1 MTCVWACGSI
11 SRRNGGVS
19 PPLFYIVTLLKYRN
33 STPLLFAVFALGT
46 FGVIESA
53 YGQSPGEV
61 TVDDVKFEGLVSID
75 DAAVKTAIRLAPG
88 LLVTEAELKTIV
100 RDDIKRIYRL
110 GYFDRVDAYF
120 EETSPGHIDVIFDIE
135 ERPRVRE
142 VNFEGRKRIKR
153 KALEEVVKVEA
164 GERLSLS
171 RLNGDVEAIK
181 KLYFEKG
188 YRFADVSYRLEEVK
202 GGVNVTYVI
211 TEGPKAVIRGIV
223 VEGNKVLSDWYI
235 LNKVLKTK
243 IDRFYNTKV
252 LDEKVLE
259 EDFRRIVEAYA
270 NRGYVRAEVVD
281 HEVEYRKKRSAIY
294 IVIRVEEGKLYLTGE
309 LRFVGNENFDDDEL
323 WERVDWRPGKPFS
336 EKKLGDGAD
345 NVRALYKNNGYLF
358 ATVEAA
364 EEVDDADAVVNAAI
378 RIDED
383 RPAYVRLI
391 DIYGNVSTRD
401 KVIRREMR
409 LQPGDIYKENKLIRS
424 VQRLH
429 NLGYF
434 DEIRPDIHVADRER
448 GLVDLELDVVEKANT
463 AKVNFG
469 AGYSTLDG
477 LVGTFSLTWANFDA
491 SKLPRIWRCKG
502 AGQELRL
509 STEFGRRRSQYSM
522 GFTEPYLFDTKT
534 LGSFDIY
541 NIARIRPYYDE
552 ERFGWNVTLG
562 RPLTEYVRGRSTY
575 KFESVEVA
583 SNYYDPS
590 RLPIWVAS
598 EIGRKN
604 TSSVSWAVERDSRDS
619 VFFPQAGSDNEVSL
633 EVAGSVFGGDVEFWR
648 FTTGSNWYFKHIWET
663 VLAIRARG
671 GYIDRYGATKTVPLY
686 ERFYLGGANTVRGYD
701 EWEVGPKDKFGNPE
715 GGKTM
720 FYTNFEYRIPISKEF
735 FHLIAFWDSGYCWRE
750 LKDINLQDLQ
760 SGVGGGIR
768 INIPMMG
775 LLGIDYGYGLEAHS
789 GQIHFNIGSMF

>member
-1 MTCVWACGSI
+1 MLEYRI
-11 SRRNGGVS
+11 
-19 PPLFYIVTLLKYRN
+19 PKPLVLIVC
-33 STPLLFAVFALGT
+33 AAAA
-46 FGVIESA
+46 FGVVGVVYA
-53 YGQSPGEV
+53 QGAGEL

-75 DAAVKTAIRLAPG
+75 AGAVQAAIRLAPG
-88 LLVTEAELKTIV
+88 LFVTEAELKTII

-110 GYFDRVDAYF
+110 GYFDRVDAFY

-135 ERPRVRE
+135 ERPRVKE
-142 VNFEGRKRIKR
+142 VNFEGRKRMKR
-153 KALEEVVKVEA
+153 KTLEETVKVEV

-171 RLNGDVEAIK
+171 RLNADVEAMK

-188 YRFADVSYRLEEVK
+188 YRFADVSYNLGEVR
-202 GGVNVTYVI
+202 GGVTVTYVI

-223 VEGNKVLSDWYI
+223 IEGNKVLSDWYI
-235 LNKVLKTK
+235 LNKVMKTK

-252 LDEKVLE
+252 LDEKLLE
-259 EDFRRIVEAYA
+259 EDSRRIVEAYA

-281 HEVEYRKKRSAIY
+281 HEVEYRKKRSAIF
-294 IVIRVEEGKLYLTGE
+294 IVIRVEEGKLYRAGE
-309 LRFVGNENFDDDEL
+309 LRFVGNEKFGDEEL
-323 WERVDWRPGKPFS
+323 WERVDWRQGKPFS
-336 EKKLGDGAD
+336 EKKLDDGAD
-345 NVRALYKNNGYLF
+345 SVRSLYKNNGYLF
-358 ATVEAA
+358 AAVEAA
-364 EEVDDADAVVNAAI
+364 EEVDDEAGIVDAAI
-378 RIDED
+378 RINED

-391 DIYGNVSTRD
+391 DIKGNVSTRD

-409 LQPGDIYKENKLIRS
+409 LEPGDIYKENKLIRS

-434 DEIRPDIHVADRER
+434 DEIRPDIRVANREE

-491 SKLPRIWRCKG
+491 SALPRIWKCKG

-509 STEFGRRRSQYSM
+509 STEFGRRRTQYSM

-534 LGSFDIY
+534 LGSFDVY
-541 NIARIRPYYDE
+541 NIARVRPYYDE
-552 ERFGWNVTLG
+552 KRFGWNVTFG
-562 RPLTEYVRGRSTY
+562 RPLSEYVSGRSTY
-575 KFESVEVA
+575 KFESVDVA
-583 SNYYDPS
+583 SNAYEPG
-590 RLPIWVAS
+590 RLPPWVSS
-598 EIGRKN
+598 ELGRKN

-633 EVAGSVFGGDVEFWR
+633 EVAGSVFGGDVEYWR
-648 FTTGSNWYFKHIWET
+648 YTMGSSWYFKHIWET
-663 VLAIRARG
+663 VLAVRARG
-671 GYIDRYGATKTVPLY
+671 GYIDRYGKTRTVPLY

-701 EWEVGPKDKFGNPE
+701 EWEVGPRDRYGNPE

-750 LKDINLQDLQ
+750 LRDINLQDLQ

-775 LLGIDYGYGLEAHS
+775 LLGIDYAYGLEAHS

>member
-1 MTCVWACGSI
+1 MLEYRIPKPLVLIAC
-11 SRRNGGVS
+11 
-19 PPLFYIVTLLKYRN
+19 
-33 STPLLFAVFALGT
+33 AAAA
-46 FGVIESA
+46 FGVVGVVYA
-53 YGQSPGEV
+53 QGAGEL

-75 DAAVKTAIRLAPG
+75 AGAVQAAIRLAPG
-88 LLVTEAELKTIV
+88 LFVTEAELKTII

-110 GYFDRVDAYF
+110 GYFDRVDAFY

-135 ERPRVRE
+135 ERPRVKE
-142 VNFEGRKRIKR
+142 VTFEGRKRMKR
-153 KALEEVVKVEA
+153 KTLEETVKVEV

-171 RLNGDVEAIK
+171 RLNADVEAIK

-188 YRFADVSYRLEEVK
+188 YRFADVSYNLGEVR
-202 GGVNVTYVI
+202 GGVDVTYVI

-223 VEGNKVLSDWYI
+223 IEGNNVLSDWYI
-235 LNKVLKTK
+235 LNKVMKTK

-252 LDEKVLE
+252 LDEKLLE
-259 EDFRRIVEAYA
+259 EDSRRIVEAYA

-294 IVIRVEEGKLYLTGE
+294 IVIRVEEGKLYRAGE
-309 LRFVGNENFDDDEL
+309 LRFVGNEKFGDEEL
-323 WERVDWRPGKPFS
+323 WERVDWRQGKPFS
-336 EKKLGDGAD
+336 EKKLDDGAD
-345 NVRALYKNNGYLF
+345 SVRSLYKNNGYLF
-358 ATVEAA
+358 AVVEAA
-364 EEVDDADAVVNAAI
+364 EEVDDEAGIVDAAI
-378 RIDED
+378 RINED

-391 DIYGNVSTRD
+391 DIRGNVSTRD

-409 LQPGDIYKENKLIRS
+409 LEPGDIYKENKLIRS

-434 DEIRPDIHVADRER
+434 DEIRPDIRVANREE

-491 SKLPRIWRCKG
+491 SALPRIWKCKG

-509 STEFGRRRSQYSM
+509 STEFGRRRTQYSM

-534 LGSFDIY
+534 LGAFDVY
-541 NIARIRPYYDE
+541 NITRVRPYYDE
-552 ERFGWNVTLG
+552 KRFGWNVTFG
-562 RPLTEYVRGRSTY
+562 RPLSEYVSGRSTY
-575 KFESVEVA
+575 KFESVDVA
-583 SNYYDPS
+583 SNAYEPG
-590 RLPIWVAS
+590 RLPPWVSS
-598 EIGRKN
+598 ELGRKN

-619 VFFPQAGSDNEVSL
+619 VFFPQAGSDSEVSL
-633 EVAGSVFGGDVEFWR
+633 EVAGSVFGGDVEYWR
-648 FTTGSNWYFKHIWET
+648 YTMGSSWYFKHIWET
-663 VLAIRARG
+663 VLAVRARG
-671 GYIDRYGATKTVPLY
+671 GYIDRYGKTRTVPLY

-701 EWEVGPKDKFGNPE
+701 EWEVGPRDEYGNPE

-750 LKDINLQDLQ
+750 LRDINLQDLQ

-789 GQIHFNIGSMF
+789 GQIHFNIGSMY

>member
-1 MTCVWACGSI
+1 LLEYRI
-11 SRRNGGVS
+11 
-19 PPLFYIVTLLKYRN
+19 PKPLVLIVC
-33 STPLLFAVFALGT
+33 AAAA
-46 FGVIESA
+46 FGVVGVVYA
-53 YGQSPGEV
+53 QGAGEL

-75 DAAVKTAIRLAPG
+75 AGAVQAAIRLAPS
-88 LLVTEAELKTIV
+88 LFVTEAELKTII

-110 GYFDRVDAYF
+110 GYFDRVDAFY

-135 ERPRVRE
+135 ERPRVKE
-142 VNFEGRKRIKR
+142 VTFEGRKRMKR
-153 KALEEVVKVEA
+153 KTLEETVKVEV

-171 RLNGDVEAIK
+171 RLNADVEAIK

-188 YRFADVSYRLEEVK
+188 YRFADVSYNLGEVR

-223 VEGNKVLSDWYI
+223 IEGNNVLSDWYI
-235 LNKVLKTK
+235 LNKVMKTK

-252 LDEKVLE
+252 LDEKLLE
-259 EDFRRIVEAYA
+259 EDSRRIVEAYA

-281 HEVEYRKKRSAIY
+281 HEVEYRKKRSAIF
-294 IVIRVEEGKLYLTGE
+294 IVIRVEEGKLYRTGE
-309 LRFVGNENFDDDEL
+309 LRFVGNEKFGDEEL
-323 WERVDWRPGKPFS
+323 WERVDWRQGKPFS
-336 EKKLGDGAD
+336 EKKLDDGAD
-345 NVRALYKNNGYLF
+345 SVRSLYKNNGYLF
-358 ATVEAA
+358 AVVEAA
-364 EEVDDADAVVNAAI
+364 EEVDDEAGIVDAAI
-378 RIDED
+378 RINED

-391 DIYGNVSTRD
+391 DIRGNVSTRD

-409 LQPGDIYKENKLIRS
+409 LEPGDIYKENKLIRS

-434 DEIRPDIHVADRER
+434 DEIRPDIRVANREE

-491 SKLPRIWRCKG
+491 SALPRIWKSKG

-509 STEFGRRRSQYSM
+509 STEFGRRRTQYSM

-534 LGSFDIY
+534 LGAFDVY
-541 NIARIRPYYDE
+541 NITRVRPYYDE
-552 ERFGWNVTLG
+552 KRFGWNVTFG
-562 RPLTEYVRGRSTY
+562 RPLSEYVSGRSTY
-575 KFESVEVA
+575 KFESVDVA
-583 SNYYDPS
+583 SNAYEPG
-590 RLPIWVAS
+590 RLPPWVSS
-598 EIGRKN
+598 ELGRKN

-619 VFFPQAGSDNEVSL
+619 VFFPQAGSDSEVSL
-633 EVAGSVFGGDVEFWR
+633 EVAGSAFGGDVEYWR
-648 FTTGSNWYFKHIWET
+648 YTMGSSWYFKHIWET
-663 VLAIRARG
+663 VLAVRARG
-671 GYIDRYGATKTVPLY
+671 GYIDRYGKTRTVPLY

-701 EWEVGPKDKFGNPE
+701 EWEVGPRDEYGNPE

-750 LKDINLQDLQ
+750 LRDINLQDLQ

-789 GQIHFNIGSMF
+789 GQIHFNIGSMY